1 MPLYLDSDRCGCS
14 PENSAYILMFVS
26 NDDVES
32 HAVDAPFVL
41 PITRECVWGFLL
53 RRRNITC
60 WYVATKSISVYTP
73 QTMSIAGGMI
83 SGNLRAGL
91 TFENTVD
98 YYSHIPDITDD
109 LPIIGVDELY
119 EVVSALPKTKITQQH
134 HLYVNKQELRTV
146 YEKYLQEGAPEHITA
161 VNEVIHEMLKRT
173 IDLGLDNRVTFIT
186 HLMYIFV
193 APVFA
198 VYHLL
203 CIMRNSKN
211 KKEYM
216 KILKD
221 ESGAAKQSQTVFR
234 NDLAV
239 IYELQVL
246 FNRVSADVDW
256 ETEKDHRVN
265 TRAVPIPK
273 EKVYELATRIFKS
286 GLSEGRKPFK
296 LNWNRY
302 WQERYSSMPN
312 GSIVSQYDIDLRQ
325 KRELPKEAKF
335 KSCWFA
341 MNEHS
346 RHSYWL
352 ERTPE
357 IYATTSTKY
366 EWGKVRALYGCD
378 VTSFLHADY
387 SMSNCED
394 TLPSCFPVG
403 KFATSN
409 FVKASVDK
417 FKKTVPVCFDYDD
430 FNSQHSIASMQAVM
444 RAWIEVYTPYLT
456 DEQVKSAEW
465 THDSLN
471 HMTVNFNE
479 LNEIVPIDGTLMS
492 GWRLTSYMNTVLNR
506 VYLMHADLENL
517 LVYSLHNGDD
527 MFGGAPNLANAL
539 RLIKNAKECGIRAQV
554 SKTNLGT
561 IGEFLRVDTRAKDP
575 MMSQYLAR
583 AVSTLVH
590 GRVEADAPYD
600 LMAFVRATKTRCE
613 EVTAR
618 GGSTSLMQA
627 LFDKIM
633 VFASKLFNTD
643 IDIINRLLTTHPVQG
658 GICEHAPVSDK
669 RIVRVSRVYK
679 DVHRYLEKY
688 SVIRSG
694 ICEYID
700 SVRDHFGIPEHQL
713 NRDSLLLKAYSA
725 LERDH
730 VVYETGFENDKR
742 IYVYRGSWRAWRG
755 SGYEAPIAKVRSMG
769 LIPAKMMRGL
779 KNLPARLIR
788 QSADPVAYMD
798 AIT

>member
-1 MPLYLDSDRCGCS
+1 
-14 PENSAYILMFVS
+14 MFVS

-32 HAVDAPFVL
+32 HVVDAPFVL

-98 YYSHIPDITDD
+98 YYSHIPEITDD

-161 VNEVIHEMLKRT
+161 VNEVIHEMLMRT

-444 RAWIEVYTPYLT
+444 RAWIDVYTPYLT

-539 RLIKNAKECGIRAQV
+539 RLIKNAKDCGIRAQV

-643 IDIINRLLTTHPVQG
+643 IDIINRMLTTHPVQG

-679 DVHRYLEKY
+679 DVQRYLEKY

-694 ICEYID
+694 IFEYID

-730 VVYETGFENDKR
+730 VVYETGIESDKR